1 MFAGRVGSWDRL
13 QYRVRIEP
21 TMQVTNEESVSGVL
35 TVPFAPALDSLAE
48 FLKLTIALSVDNQ
61 GNITRTV
68 TIVFGNTT
76 WMRTDENVTASAQE
90 LILEFE
96 SPRWY
101 VLDMP
106 AWEFRWS
113 GLRVYLNGEAVAHT
127 LPTAGS
133 VRNEYYFAPAGLPMS
148 LAFINGSAHAG
159 VGIGN
164 PTWDCEAWSLLAETR
179 VRVIGGWRVRE
190 TPTSPWIAFPIRV
203 PQVGWHGDPCH
214 NLTPDFPEVSGS
226 DTWSATVSN
235 FSSISVNNTDLGL
248 RSCTC
253 YCEGIPNGAATFHVF
268 RQTSIIQ
275 SHEASMWIV
284 PDLPRQF
291 VALGSVPHEYLMY
304 RHLFPQVGVQ
314 RTWQGVHTELRCGEA
329 TERTICNQSSDE
341 PELIELHIPRDSLL
355 SVHDGSASNLL
366 NEPTGE
372 PLYCPYSA
380 NVLISMHE
388 RAIACPV
395 EGSNCPE
402 CFPPPDP
409 GGGGDS
415 FTTLTPPR
423 GVPCCPFNS
432 QGVVNQQLYY
442 SEWHTW
448 FVNDNCHPYYRH
460 AEPAVRYWNTHAA
473 PFWSYICWLQDWLL
487 DRNGDGT
494 PEPTPLADYWRPH
507 QCQHIEHPALP
518 SSVRTRRRS
527 YLLLD
532 ALVHGTWSDWIY
544 LLFGIP
550 SGWVGST
557 RPALV
562 EWLLPSEVT
571 LTAESAP
578 RWNATNATLAF
589 GAGGISVTPTDTTH
603 TLEFTLADWNAP
615 PFVYPAVADRVRI
628 WLPDTAYTSI
638 TIELVSAENETV
650 PIATTRGTHPIPHGH
665 DTKYAG
671 TWARQYAAFATGY
684 SEIGSDWDGDGV
696 SSATFGDAARALLW
710 QLLGARAGAKLRI
723 TITQTTPAPYTL
735 SYPTFYRDA
744 ATEVIA
750 TDNGAHTFPHV
761 RHPQTL
767 NWGLLEYPIAGN
779 TPSLRDPHDPMTL
792 YDAAALYRQL
802 ERGLDASA
810 TIDIIDQI
818 RAWGF
823 DDVETGGH
831 PAGVV
836 RVRQMCRAAML
847 PYMAKLALWLINDL
861 RECPALPTLPTR
873 RFQLS
878 PEFGF
883 TGNWGQWCYF
893 SAPSMRYYLAP
904 DEPAK
909 LMEIQDA
916 SETELTLYDRA
927 VGRYHLTR
935 QAVALDGTETLQ
947 HATKQWRIRAA
958 SRDLGRT
965 TLFFSHALVPPR
977 IEKPEGG
984 AKVVIDTRRQ
994 WLHVAIGST
1003 LRTYHLH
1010 SGTLILQ
1017 REYGGRIECLERDSR
1032 LDVLLIVVREAGE
1045 RTLYLSRDGGDTA
1058 QEVLRMTTA
1067 GLVVCTI
1074 SPHGTWCAFYQSAG
1088 GALLVRH
1095 SRDGGATWSAALQ
1108 VQVDGTSASGVPLD
1122 ATYDARYNALV
1133 LAYEDASGNRR
1144 VARSH
1149 DDGESFVTILS

>member
-1 MFAGRVGSWDRL
+1 MFAGRVGSWERL
-13 QYRVRIEP
+13 QYRVRIENP
-21 TMQVTNEESVSGVL
+21 TLSHGGARILAILLVPYGVGTNRVDYLRLLLDYTRDTDASGNPIYLLTYTVGLDASNYTDTIDVGLGTQELIAELVEPRWYTTFDLSGNPIWYVRWQDLLIYLNGVEITHPFGGARSVL
-35 TVPFAPALDSLAE
+35 TEDYYPASMPMGAAELIATCNAGGFDLSGYDNCQDTYTLTSVTTARVVGGYRCRESGEWHEFPIHYEVPSLLGDGCNTELDAPPPE
-48 FLKLTIALSVDNQ
+48 I
-61 GNITRTV
+61 G
-68 TIVFGNTT
+68 GNTT
-76 WMRTDENVTASAQE
+76 WNASIAPFDSITIQNV
-90 LILEFE
+90 
-96 SPRWY
+96 Y
-101 VLDMP
+101 
-106 AWEFRWS
+106 
-113 GLRVYLNGEAVAHT
+113 H
-127 LPTAGS
+127 
-133 VRNEYYFAPAGLPMS
+133 
-148 LAFINGSAHAG
+148 
-159 VGIGN
+159 GIV
-164 PTWDCEAWSLLAETR
+164 TCTCS
-179 VRVIGGWRVRE
+179 
-190 TPTSPWIAFPIRV
+190 
-203 PQVGWHGDPCH
+203 
-214 NLTPDFPEVSGS
+214 SGS
-226 DTWSATVSN
+226 YSYSVDVRLAT
-235 FSSISVNNTDLGL
+235 NT
-248 RSCTC
+248 ST
-253 YCEGIPNGAATFHVF
+253 
-268 RQTSIIQ
+268 IQ
-275 SHEASMWIV
+275 SRSGQLFIL

-291 VALGSVPHEYLMY
+291 VAIGNVPHEYLMY
-304 RHLFPQVGVQ
+304 RAPLPLVNATRTVSARIAETPWRGETQTICLYENAEPYLLHPQ
-314 RTWQGVHTELRCGEA
+314 RDELLYVHNGDSSNPLSDGLDEHVHSLVMWLSNSY
-329 TERTICNQSSDE
+329 RTIVN
-341 PELIELHIPRDSLL
+341 
-355 SVHDGSASNLL
+355 
-366 NEPTGE
+366 
-372 PLYCPYSA
+372 
-380 NVLISMHE
+380 
-388 RAIACPV
+388 IACGAIPCQV
-395 EGSNCPE
+395 EFEFNCPQ
-402 CFPPPDP
+402 
-409 GGGGDS
+409 
-415 FTTLTPPR
+415 
-423 GVPCCPFNS
+423 PFNFLS
-432 QGVVNQQLYY
+432 RDYFLSRAQSYTVGAQ
-442 SEWHTW
+442 
-448 FVNDNCHPYYRH
+448 CHPYYRH
-460 AEPAVRYWNTHAA
+460 PDPALRYWNTHAA
-473 PFWSYICWLQDWLL
+473 PFWSYICWLQDWGL
-487 DRNGDGT
+487 DRNGDGVA
-494 PEPTPLADYWRPH
+494 EPTGVANYWRPH

-518 SSVRTRRRS
+518 STIRSRRRS

-532 ALVHGTWSDWIY
+532 ALAHGTWSWWID

-562 EWLLPSEVT
+562 EWLLPHEVT

-578 RWNATNATLAF
+578 RWNATNATLVFTAI
-589 GAGGISVTPTDTTH
+589 GITVTPTSTTH

-628 WLPDTAYTSI
+628 WLPDTAYASI
-638 TIELVSAENETV
+638 TISLVSAENESV
-650 PIATTRGTHPIPHGH
+650 PIATTRGTHPIPHGN

-671 TWARQYAAFATGY
+671 TWARQYAAFAAGY
-684 SEIGSDWDGDGV
+684 SEIGSDWDADGV
-696 SSATFGDAARALLW
+696 SSATFGDAARATLW

-761 RHPQTL
+761 RNPQTL

-779 TPSLRDPHDPMTL
+779 TPSLRDPHNPMTL

-802 ERGLDASA
+802 EHGLDASA

-818 RAWGF
+818 RDWGF
-823 DDVETGGH
+823 DDIETGGH

-847 PYMAKLALWLINDL
+847 PYLAKLALWLINDL

-883 TGNWGQWCYF
+883 KGNWGQWCYF
-893 SAPSMRYYLAP
+893 SAPSRRYYLAP

-909 LMEIQDA
+909 LIEIQGA

-935 QAVALDGTETLQ
+935 HAVAVDGTETLQ

-958 SRDLGRT
+958 SRDLART

-1003 LRTYHLH
+1003 LYTYHLH

-1017 REYGGRIECLERDSR
+1017 REYDGRIECLERDSR

-1067 GLVVCTI
+1067 GLVVCVI
-1074 SPHGTWCAFYQSAG
+1074 SPHGTWCAFYQAAN

-1108 VQVDGTSASGVPLD
+1108 VQVDGTNASGVPLD